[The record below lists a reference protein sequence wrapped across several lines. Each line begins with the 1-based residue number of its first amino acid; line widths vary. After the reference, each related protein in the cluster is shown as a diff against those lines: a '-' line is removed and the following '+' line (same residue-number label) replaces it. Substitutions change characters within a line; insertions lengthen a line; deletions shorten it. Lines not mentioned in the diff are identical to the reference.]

1 MTMSSNYLI
10 LVQLLLQYSTKIQEI
25 GTLFRNAQADG
36 NRDVTD
42 TEVAASGVAR
52 DAQIE
57 KTAATIDGVAL
68 R

>member
-1 MTMSSNYLI
+1 MGANALI
-10 LVQLLLQYSTKIQEI
+10 LIQLLLQYSTKIQEI

-42 TEVAASGVAR
+42 AEVSASGVAR
-52 DAQIE
+52 DAQIA
-57 KTAATIDGVAL
+57 KTAVTVGAGG